1 MILITGGA
9 GYIGSHTCVS
19 LLESGYDITV
29 FDNLCNGSTE
39 ALSRVEKLTNRKI
52 NFFKGDVCNPDSLD
66 EVFTENDF
74 QAVIHFSALKAVGE
88 SIKKPLDYY
97 KNNVQ
102 GSLNLLQAM
111 AKHKVNNFIFSS
123 SATVYGEEAGI
134 PYSETMQLGSPSSP
148 YGASKVMVE
157 RMLQDAVKANSRL
170 HAVSLRYFN
179 PIGAHPSGLIGED
192 PKDVPNNLLPF
203 LSQVAVGKRD
213 QLNIYGN
220 DYPTEDGTCKR
231 DYLHVVDLANGHLN
245 ALNWLLKN
253 QEIDRVEA
261 FNLGTGAAI
270 SVLEIVEAFVKVT
283 GQEIPYQFVSRRE
296 GDLPEFWADATK
308 AKNLLG
314 WEARLSLEDMMS
326 DTWNWQ
332 KKYPNGYD
340 AD

>member
-19 LLESGYDITV
+19 LMESGYDITV
-29 FDNLCNGSTE
+29 FDNLCNSSTE

-88 SIKKPLDYY
+88 SIKRPLDYY

-111 AKHKVNNFIFSS
+111 ANHEVHNFIFSS
-123 SATVYGEEAGI
+123 SATVYGEEAEV
-134 PYSETMQLGSPSSP
+134 PYRETMQLGSPSSP

-157 RMLQDAVKANSRL
+157 RILQDAIRANIKL
-170 HAVSLRYFN
+170 QCLSLRYFN
-179 PIGAHPSGLIGED
+179 PIGAHPSGVIGED
-192 PKDVPNNLLPF
+192 PSGTPNNLLPF
-203 LSQVAVGKRD
+203 LSQVAVGRLNL
-213 QLNIYGN
+213 LNIYGN

-231 DYLHVVDLANGHLN
+231 DYLHVVDLANGHLD

-253 QEIDRVEA
+253 QELDRVEA
-261 FNLGTGAAI
+261 FNLGMGSAV
-270 SVLEIVEAFVKVT
+270 SVLEIVKAFVKVT
-283 GQEIPYQFVSRRE
+283 GQEIPYEFVSRRE

-308 AKNLLG
+308 AKKILG
-314 WEARLSLEDMMS
+314 WEAKFSLEDMMR
-326 DTWNWQ
+326 DTWKWQ
-332 KKYPNGYD
+332 KQNPNGYCS
-340 AD
+340 

>member
-1 MILITGGA
+1 
-9 GYIGSHTCVS
+9 
-19 LLESGYDITV
+19 
-29 FDNLCNGSTE
+29 
-39 ALSRVEKLTNRKI
+39 
-52 NFFKGDVCNPDSLD
+52 
-66 EVFTENDF
+66 
-74 QAVIHFSALKAVGE
+74 
-88 SIKKPLDYY
+88 
-97 KNNVQ
+97 
-102 GSLNLLQAM
+102 
-111 AKHKVNNFIFSS
+111 
-123 SATVYGEEAGI
+123 
-134 PYSETMQLGSPSSP
+134 
-148 YGASKVMVE
+148 MVE
-157 RMLQDAVKANSRL
+157 RMLQDAVKANSML

-203 LSQVAVGKRD
+203 PSQVAVGKRD

-220 DYPTEDGTCKR
+220 DYPTDDGTCKR
-231 DYLHVVDLANGHLN
+231 DYLHVVDLANGYLN
-245 ALNWLLKN
+245 ALNWLFKN

-270 SVLEIVEAFVKVT
+270 SSLEIVEAFVKVT

-332 KKYPNGYD
+332 KKIPMVMMRIKKTYFFKMKSLWVKLPRILHGSRISLPPTS
-340 AD
+340 